1 MTRKKLTG
9 EFALDCFSFFNEGPE
24 LSVFLQILSKPL
36 IFLLEPYVPANRGL
50 GCVLPPPRFLHAY
63 LGSALFFWYPLCTR
77 LFNMIPGLY
86 EVIQYTLSPYSIH
99 PLSL

>member
-1 MTRKKLTG
+1 
-9 EFALDCFSFFNEGPE
+9 
-24 LSVFLQILSKPL
+24 
-36 IFLLEPYVPANRGL
+36 
-50 GCVLPPPRFLHAY
+50 LHAY